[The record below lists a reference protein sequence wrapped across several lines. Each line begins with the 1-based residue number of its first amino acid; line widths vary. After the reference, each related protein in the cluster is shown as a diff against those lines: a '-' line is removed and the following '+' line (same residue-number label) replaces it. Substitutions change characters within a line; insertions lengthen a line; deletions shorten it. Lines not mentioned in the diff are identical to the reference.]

1 MNRKSKEDNM
11 KKVTS
16 FVVLGVLV
24 MALSSMAQPALSK
37 KYEFSMAASFW
48 SIKYDEDS
56 ASTTILNVPLRFG
69 IFIYKGLELEPEF
82 VLTIPDSIKATAIL
96 ASLNVAYNF
105 ISQGKIVPFVLL
117 GAGYGNGEQT
127 LDFGNDLEMGIFA
140 LNAGAGLKILMGD
153 SAAFRVEY
161 RFVRYSGKRTY
172 SYTYYGYTESWT
184 EDYGRTDHRI
194 FAGLSLFF

>member
-1 MNRKSKEDNM
+1 M
-11 KKVTS
+11 KKVTV

-37 KYEFSMAASFW
+37 KFEFSTAASFW
-48 SIKYDEDS
+48 SIKHDDDS
-56 ASTTILNVPLRFG
+56 AAMTILNVPLRFG
-69 IFIYKGLELEPEF
+69 VFLYKGLELEPEF
-82 VLTIPDSIKATAIL
+82 VLTIPDSSKYTAIL

-105 ISQGKIVPFVLL
+105 ISQGKFVPFILA
-117 GAGYGNGEQT
+117 GAGYGNGQQT
-127 LDFGNDLEMGIFA
+127 LDFGNDLETGIFA

-153 SAAFRVEY
+153 SAAIRVEY

-172 SYTYYGYTESWT
+172 SYTGYGYTYAWT
-184 EDYGRTDHRI
+184 EDYGRTDHRF